1 MADRKE
7 TPDILG
13 GLLGDKKP
21 KAPQEK
27 NEKEEAK
34 KPAYHNTGMPEYHKD
49 SKTVKQQA
57 RKPSKQ
63 PASKPAGQKPQRTD
77 KADEEA
83 TSDSGEVSG
92 EKLKATYYLA
102 IEVVD
107 ALEEGWYQLR
117 RMASTD
123 NRTSISKSLI
133 VETALQIT
141 LEELNTSGQKSR
153 IAKRLLEK

>member
-34 KPAYHNTGMPEYHKD
+34 KPEHHNTGIPEYHKD

-63 PASKPAGQKPQRTD
+63 PASKPVGRKPQQPD
-77 KADEEA
+77 KAYEEA

-102 IEVVD
+102 IEAVE
-107 ALEEGWYQLR
+107 ALEEGWYKLR
-117 RMASTD
+117 KMASTD

-133 VETALQIT
+133 VEIALQIA
-141 LEELNTSGQKSR
+141 LEELEKSGQKSK
-153 IAKRLLEK
+153 IAKKILEE